1 MTDVAEAML
10 PGAETR
16 VVGIR
21 PGEKLH
27 EVMITDD
34 DSRATLELPDR
45 FVIEPT
51 FEFWNH
57 RSYVTRGAV
66 PVPEMFR
73 YASDSNTEWLSVE
86 DIRDLLKRE
95 NHLPS

>member
-1 MTDVAEAML
+1 ML
-10 PGAETR
+10 PGCETR
-16 VVGIR
+16 IVGIR

-51 FEFWNH
+51 VEFWN
-57 RSYVTRGAV
+57 RPSYTSRGAV
-66 PVPEMFR
+66 PVPEMYR
-73 YASDSNTEWLSVE
+73 YASDSNTEWLTVE
-86 DIRDLLKRE
+86 QIRALLKQE
-95 NHLPS
+95 QLLPA